1 MVVTI
6 GLAIGSAIVALL
18 KPTDGLQL
26 YVLPA
31 IVALPIGSL
40 VFVHVKIISAP
51 ALAIG
56 ANVFTFTIT
65 TSVALQPFTV
75 LVTVTV

>member
-1 MVVTI
+1 MVVA
-6 GLAIGSAIVALL
+6 GLAVGLEILVLL
-18 KPTDGLQL
+18 KPVAGNHA

-31 IVALPIGSL
+31 VVAVPITPL
-40 VFVHVKIISAP
+40 VVVHVNIISAP

-75 LVTVTV
+75 LVVVIV